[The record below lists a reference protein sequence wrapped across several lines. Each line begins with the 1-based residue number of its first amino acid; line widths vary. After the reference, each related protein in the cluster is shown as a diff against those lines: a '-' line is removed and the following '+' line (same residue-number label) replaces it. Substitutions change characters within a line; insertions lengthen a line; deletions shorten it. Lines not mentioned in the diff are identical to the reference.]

1 MTTGTLAR
9 VKAFTLVYD
18 GDLAPVHGQ
27 RWLDPGE
34 LVNPGELVIILT
46 TTTNHEAFYALS
58 LVSSGEIGWIL
69 VARLATVM

>member
-1 MTTGTLAR
+1 MTTGALAR

-34 LVNPGELVIILT
+34 LVIVLT
-46 TTTNHEAFYALS
+46 MTTNHEAFYALS